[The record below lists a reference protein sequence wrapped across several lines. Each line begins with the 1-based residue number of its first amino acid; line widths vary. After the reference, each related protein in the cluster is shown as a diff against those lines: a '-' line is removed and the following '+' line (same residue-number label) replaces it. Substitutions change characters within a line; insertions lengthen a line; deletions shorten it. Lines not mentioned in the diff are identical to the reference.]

1 MNAVYKKSLEI
12 VKAYFICKY
21 YGICYISEDL
31 RHTTGILLYFT
42 GHQYSKNKGGI
53 GDYTPDIMKNMKRII
68 PVLMA
73 AVLTCTGLPL
83 TARADSA
90 KVVTLG
96 ANLTAEQKTSMYK
109 YFGTTA
115 DAVDTIEVT
124 NADERKYMEGI
135 ASEAQIGTRTYSC
148 SYVEPTT
155 SGGIQVKVGNLTFV
169 TSSMIASTLLTSGVE
184 NCNVV
189 AASPIEVSGTGALTG
204 IMMAYEKASGKTLS
218 EEQKAAA
225 TEELVTTGELADSI
239 GQKDAADLMNEVK
252 QEVIKEGLTDDGEIK
267 DAVNSAANTYN
278 ITLTEDQMS
287 KIVSLMQNIAQY
299 DYDVNALKK
308 TLENL
313 EGKGNDSGFFSS
325 LWSSIKGIF
334 TGDSG
339 SGDGGIINDTNDE
352 VLGADAIIDS
362 TLEALD
368 EETKKEGF
376 WDKVTNFFKG
386 LFSGSDDDADEE
398 ETDEEADADGEDAE
412 DTENSDD
419 ALTDGENTDTDNPDG
434 AADPNSDSA
443 LNNADGADPNT
454 VNDQAAPEDA
464 ALGDPAAADA
474 AQNGA
479 ASDGLTD
486 GSSQT
491 ADPASGTVQ

>member
-31 RHTTGILLYFT
+31 RHTTGVLLPFT

-68 PVLMA
+68 PVMMA

-386 LFSGSDDDADEE
+386 LFGGSDDDADEE
-398 ETDEEADADGEDAE
+398 ETDEEEDADGEDAE

-434 AADPNSDSA
+434 AADPNSDPA

-491 ADPASGTVQ
+491 TDPASGTVQ